1 MLYLIC
7 TFAYTNLKKSN
18 KYLDKSKVMKMLI
31 NNKKR
36 NNLESNN

>member
-1 MLYLIC
+1 MYIRIHQS
-7 TFAYTNLKKSN
+7 KKSN